1 MSKVYLLLGS
11 NIGDKKDFLSRA
23 IDLIQEEIGN
33 VVKASSIYETE
44 PWGFEC
50 DDFFL
55 NQVLEVTSSI
65 LPDQLLNNLL
75 AIEKKLGRKR
85 ELPIYQNRPI
95 DIDILFFDNLIING
109 SSLNIPHPRLHLRK
123 FVLVPLNE
131 IAGNFIHPVFHKDI
145 SELTKICNDDKSVRV
160 YEQYTHQTANLMS
173 VKA

>member
-11 NIGDKKDFLSRA
+11 NTGDKKDFLWKA

-50 DDFFL
+50 DEFFL
-55 NQVLEVTSSI
+55 NQVLEVKSNL
-65 LPDQLLNNLL
+65 LPDQLLNKLL

-85 ELPIYQNRPI
+85 ELPIYQKRPI
-95 DIDILFFDNLIING
+95 DIDILFFDDLIIN
-109 SSLNIPHPRLHLRK
+109 SIDLNIPHPHLHLRK
-123 FVLVPLNE
+123 FALIPLNE

-145 SELTKICNDDKSVRV
+145 RELTRICKDDKSIRI
-160 YEQYTHQTANLMS
+160 YEQYIHQTVNLMS